1 MISMPQARYKSP
13 SHFIPLVD
21 IFSLESNTSSYQTT
35 VLYPRSSNLSF
46 SPWSYT
52 NSLIDDEEK
61 NQLRK
66 REDEALAAA
75 AVDSAE
81 EDIDP
86 SMPSANN
93 TSTTQAHQQQRGDY
107 MTPPTPTKLNSI
119 CSSSSHSTNK
129 TADFTGGRPSDEY
142 VRQMLIKT
150 FTDEGRLTNLYRI
163 LSFFPTFFE
172 IFHITFTKI
181 IKGNMGPLH
190 RTWKTYLGLMV
201 AAEQQCQY
209 LFSVLKMD
217 FLYNGGDPNWL
228 RGLDHVPAK
237 LRHISVLLLKLARQP
252 WRLNTDDISGLL
264 AGGVGDAWSRGELV
278 QATLVISTF
287 LGLSSFILGCGI
299 APEIDMTG
307 GFYLVGDA
315 NSKPGAAAG
324 GIENELDLPSLD
336 QEAIN
341 AACHATGG
349 WQQTTEEQLFTS
361 DHGIGLG
368 VTVTEDSRTLDTTE
382 ELITKLKSK
391 KNCGVKEQLLESLE
405 KIKISDGNK
414 MTINTNF
421 HTGEAVED
429 VTAEAENAVAP
440 PTINAIYDDLACFVD
455 PILNKQIKHEDF
467 QGDHEEYMEF
477 MLGEYC
483 WEDHGCDLA
492 NHYLPGIGDDL
503 VSEFT
508 EAISITDWR

>member
-1 MISMPQARYKSP
+1 
-13 SHFIPLVD
+13 
-21 IFSLESNTSSYQTT
+21 LESNTSTYQTT

-52 NSLIDDEEK
+52 NSIIDEEEK
-61 NQLRK
+61 SQLRK
-66 REDEALAAA
+66 NNQDY
-75 AVDSAE
+75 E
-81 EDIDP
+81 EEDP
-86 SMPSANN
+86 SMPNN
-93 TSTTQAHQQQRGDY
+93 HTRPTTPVQQDC
-107 MTPPTPTKLNSI
+107 PPTPTKSNHHQASI
-119 CSSSSHSTNK
+119 SSTST
-129 TADFTGGRPSDEY
+129 DFTGGRPSDEY

-150 FTDEGRLTNLYRI
+150 FTDEGRLANLFRI

-172 IFHITFTKI
+172 IFHITFTKV

-190 RTWKTYLGLMV
+190 RTWRTYIGLMV
-201 AAEQQCQY
+201 AAEQNCQY
-209 LFSVLKMD
+209 LFSILKMD
-217 FLYNGGDPNWL
+217 YLYNGGDPNWL
-228 RGLDHVPAK
+228 RGLDHVPQK
-237 LRHISVLLLKLARQP
+237 LRHISVLILKLSRQP

-264 AGGVGDAWSRGELV
+264 AGGLLGDAWSRGELV

-307 GFYLVGDA
+307 GFYILPRADSNKQAVDA
-315 NSKPGAAAG
+315 AMKGG
-324 GIENELDLPSLD
+324 GIENELDLPCFD

-341 AACHATGG
+341 AACSATG
-349 WQQTTEEQLFTS
+349 WQQEDNLFTS

-368 VTVTEDSRTLDTTE
+368 VTTTFPAQEQHTEDVLNTTE
-382 ELITKLKSK
+382 ELIHKLKSK
-391 KNCGVKEQLLESLE
+391 KNCGVKEQLLESFE
-405 KIKISDGNK
+405 KMKISDGNK

-421 HTGEAVED
+421 NRSSTLIEGED
-429 VTAEAENAVAP
+429 D
-440 PTINAIYDDLACFVD
+440 PTTVVINTVYDDLQCFVD
-455 PILNKQIKHEDF
+455 PILSEDIKHEDF
-467 QGDHEEYMEF
+467 EQDHQEYMEF

-503 VSEFT
+503 VQEFT